1 MEPGALRAKLRPW
14 FTASSGRP
22 ARGLGYRYRV
32 ITLVLDYARSH
43 SAAGRLLTRILDI
56 EFDVAKFRVG
66 WGEVTAE
73 EALGLR
79 VLADE
84 RDKYQREK
92 AKKDRQT

>member
-1 MEPGALRAKLRPW
+1 M
-14 FTASSGRP
+14 
-22 ARGLGYRYRV
+22 